1 MSKNPL
7 ESTNNGLNEP
17 LLSNDLYADTSKR
30 KIFQPPAKGFK
41 NLTGARAPINGDT
54 GGYASPD
61 PFSSPFIVPPPKTG
75 HAVSNFASP
84 HHGEVT
90 WRQDAK
96 RRESLGLP
104 EKQEGSGLCAVFGNF
119 INAIVGAGI
128 IGLPYVFKQSG
139 IIPGSIL
146 MVLMA
151 MLSDYSLRLMV
162 KCAKFVKVDTYE
174 DLCEYCF
181 GDVGFYAVS
190 LAMFLFDFGAMLTYL
205 IILGDSG
212 ESLAEAW
219 FDKSGPH
226 VRQIIIVGV
235 ACVFILPCCLLRNV
249 SQLEKFSAVSVLTVC
264 VINLI
269 VIYKYFD
276 LGDEHYDRPVK
287 LFNNQFASALGT
299 LAFAFVCQDCAFL
312 MYNTLRNP
320 TTKRW
325 ATLTHSALGGSLI
338 ICFGFT
344 LFGYL
349 TFRGDVSSN
358 ILNDYD
364 QQDKIVQFALV
375 IYVVTMALTYPI
387 SFYVTRHVVYAL
399 IFRGPQYT
407 TISDAPYSTHL
418 MITLPLFAI
427 TVAICMFVTKL
438 GFVMQ
443 ITGSVAATVLAF
455 VLPAACYL
463 KIQPAPMQF
472 WQYKKGVWAGF
483 QMVVLPG
490 ALCVFGLGAMIVSSL
505 QTLAIQ
511 FHWNIMSANED
522 LSN

>member
-90 WRQDAK
+90 WRQD
-96 RRESLGLP
+96 LP